1 MKHGPKPTNAHHQV
15 KGFEMMTSVV
25 ATSRTAWPRCTVRRG
40 DSDSSDLM
48 KLHYAVP
55 AGTCGR
61 GAGLTVWLRGRR
73 SEGGGRLGWAGGA
86 AGRHRAGERPLLFPH
101 RHNPSRYTTTSAAT
115 LFRRNAGCG
124 DGKDVATG
132 EPVWRRPR
140 NYRDPAGGGSG
151 PNEQGP
157 PDGPRRQIGPAPGAV
172 QRPAP
177 GTVQKRQPQPGQVA
191 VPAEAE
197 APPRRGAAVV

>member
-61 GAGLTVWLRGRR
+61 GAALTVWLRGRR

-86 AGRHRAGERPLLFPH
+86 AGRHRAGGTATPVPH
-101 RHNPSRYTTTSAAT
+101 RHNPSRYTTTSAT

-124 DGKDVATG
+124 DDGKDVATG
-132 EPVWRRPR
+132 GTGVATAAQLPGFRRAA
-140 NYRDPAGGGSG
+140 YRGRTSK
-151 PNEQGP
+151 GP
-157 PDGPRRQIGPAPGAV
+157 PDGPCRQIGPCAGRGTEACAGRGTETTAPA
-172 QRPAP
+172 RPGCGP
-177 GTVQKRQPQPGQVA
+177 G
-191 VPAEAE
+191 
-197 APPRRGAAVV
+197 

>member
-86 AGRHRAGERPLLFPH
+86 AGRHRAGGTATPVPPSPQPQPVH
-101 RHNPSRYTTTSAAT
+101 HNLRRDVVPSQ
-115 LFRRNAGCG
+115 RR
-124 DGKDVATG
+124 
-132 EPVWRRPR
+132 VWRRKGC
-140 NYRDPAGGGSG
+140 RDRGTGVATAAQLPGPGG
-151 PNEQGP
+151 
-157 PDGPRRQIGPAPGAV
+157 RRIGAERAGPARWATPTDRACAGRGTETTAPARPGCG
-172 QRPAP
+172 P
-177 GTVQKRQPQPGQVA
+177 G
-191 VPAEAE
+191 
-197 APPRRGAAVV
+197 